1 MPVVQ
6 SLAKEF
12 GGVHFAVV
20 ELDREGEVL
29 ARFEASGVPTYILYR
44 DGEEVD
50 RLLAIPGW
58 LESRLRRMLE
68 SALDP

>member
-1 MPVVQ
+1 MQ

-12 GGVHFAVV
+12 GDVHFAVV

-29 ARFEASGVPTYILYR
+29 VQFEASSVPTYILFQ

-50 RLLAIPGW
+50 RLLVVPGW
-58 LESRLRRMLE
+58 IESRLRRMLE
-68 SALDP
+68 SARDG